1 MSDLTEST
9 DVGNLA
15 EQPSSADASDQQS
28 DWPKWLAQGPD
39 EYKRHEAFKGFNT
52 IGAMQK
58 RYLEVSEELEGAKKN
73 AERSV
78 ALPTAESPDE
88 EKIAFFRAI
97 GKPAKSEE
105 YELPKV
111 ELPDGLEM
119 DKEFEPMFRQAVY
132 NLNLSKGQAAGL
144 WKMYNEFVGKVYS
157 TSRTQSDKEIRK
169 MGESLRDEWPGTQYD
184 ENVTLSIRAIK
195 TYGGED
201 LWKAITD
208 AELEKHPAMLKAWAA
223 IGRMTAEDKLVP
235 GETQS
240 MEAPEGELD
249 KIYPSMK
256 GMGRQ

>member
-1 MSDLTEST
+1 MSDLTESA
-9 DVGNLA
+9 DVANLGD
-15 EQPSSADASDQQS
+15 QPGSEDASDQQS

-39 EYKRHEAFKGFNT
+39 EYKQHEAFKGFKT
-52 IGAMQK
+52 IGDLQK
-58 RYLEVSEELEGAKKN
+58 HYLEVNEELQGAQKN

-78 ALPTAESPDE
+78 KLPTPESPDE

-97 GKPAKSEE
+97 GKPAKPEE

-119 DKEFEPMFRQAVY
+119 DEEFEPMFRQAVY
-132 NLNLSKGQAAGL
+132 GLNLSKGQAAGL

-157 TSRTQSDKEIRK
+157 VDKAQTEEEIRK
-169 MGESLRDEWPGTQYD
+169 MGDSLREEWPGTQYD
-184 ENVTLSIRAIK
+184 ENVTLAMRAIK

-208 AELEKHPAMLKAWAA
+208 AGLEKHPAMLKAWAA